1 MHLDKIKLNLP
12 DYIKNQFKFN
22 HTYFLKPSSGMQGK
36 YEGLGN
42 GLQRYAFTDRN
53 RGSEECSE
61 EDSRHEKND
70 ARKFDER
77 TEGG

>member
-1 MHLDKIKLNLP
+1 
-12 DYIKNQFKFN
+12 
-22 HTYFLKPSSGMQGK
+22 MQGK